1 MQSFVAV
8 FVSIYFLIYVTFCC
22 YVYDML
28 MISQNKLKQIMYGY
42 FCLIIGV
49 QM

>member
-22 YVYDML
+22 YVYDMS
-28 MISQNKLKQIMYGY
+28 MISPKKN
-42 FCLIIGV
+42 
-49 QM
+49 